1 MKTRKV
7 LCAFAAMVLI
17 LCISGCSVFS
27 ADYPVSV
34 GGTVINNAPQKV
46 VCLSAG
52 IASAASAL
60 GYNDY
65 IVGAPTEFI
74 GEDSKNISDVGNSVV
89 PNEKAILDASP
100 DVVITVKEP
109 DDSLKLALKSNN
121 IKLAV
126 IEIPTEYKKLR
137 EYYSNIAKI
146 FSGKTDGKKNAKVYT
161 KEMNRSVAGMKEK
174 NTQMQKQVAVFVES
188 NFVITGD
195 SLAGEA
201 LREAGIKNVF
211 DSNSN
216 YKFDAGELAS
226 KNPDIIF
233 CGIGKEKEIT
243 ENPAFKDIS
252 AVKNSAVYGIDLT
265 ALMFAGEGFVSVMQE
280 ITNYIAA

>member
-7 LCAFAAMVLI
+7 LCAVAAMVLI

-34 GGTVINNAPQKV
+34 GGTVINSAPQKV

-65 IVGAPTEFI
+65 IVGAPAEFI

-146 FSGKTDGKKNAKVYT
+146 FSGKTDGKKNAKIYT
-161 KEMNRSVAGMKEK
+161 KEMNRAIAGMKEK

-216 YKFDAGELAS
+216 YKFDEGELAS